1 MHHALTVVTAI
12 KPAERVALESL
23 LLEIGN
29 NIRHNS
35 HIDFTK
41 ATTTHF
47 CRWVIFDEETS
58 APQLLFTSSFDG
70 AIDSYIDALIA
81 WLGPTLDLIWGAC
94 IDYPTTRITDPA
106 LFRRQFHSYLKRHS
120 FANPVFFR
128 AYFNRSVEQ
137 VRRTRELRDSLRDLL
152 NTPAS
157 ERFAS
162 EARRI
167 PVIIEPARLNI
178 LGVIARIVGLILSPL
193 NAALN
198 RLTYRPPG
206 FDAGDPGPTLD
217 IPLDVTERVIVQN
230 ELTIIARI
238 EPSRFLWMRFILLV
252 AGPLS
257 NPPFTQDGKLSD
269 MTTIHFA
276 RWSIINGRAGEGK
289 RLMFESNY
297 DGSWEKYIDDFI
309 DHAWRGLDLIF
320 GNCVGWPKGG
330 SRNSQYFKQAI
341 IDNQKRAQVF
351 YSAYPDM
358 TVRNIINNLAISDD
372 MGRFFGMKVARKWL
386 NRL

>member
-1 MHHALTVVTAI
+1 MHNALTIVTAI
-12 KPAERVALESL
+12 KPAERVTLENL

-29 NIRHNS
+29 DICHNS
-35 HIDFTK
+35 YMDFTK

-58 APQLLFTSSFDG
+58 TPQLLFTSNFDG
-70 AIDSYIDALIA
+70 TIDTYIDTLIA
-81 WLGPTLDLIWGAC
+81 WLGPALDSIWGAC
-94 IDYPTTRITDPA
+94 IDYPTMRTTDPA
-106 LFRRQFHSYLKRHS
+106 LFRRQFHNYLTTHS

-128 AYFNRSVEQ
+128 AYFNRSVEE
-137 VRRTRELRDSLRDLL
+137 VRRTRELRDSLRDVL

-157 ERFAS
+157 ERFGRAAS
-162 EARRI
+162 RV
-167 PVIIEPARLNI
+167 PLIEQPARLNI
-178 LGVIARIVGLILSPL
+178 AGGLAKLVGLIFAPF

-198 RLTYRPPG
+198 RVTYREPG
-206 FDAGDPGPTLD
+206 FDPHDPGPTLH
-217 IPLDVTERVIVQN
+217 IPLTVTERVIVQN
-230 ELTIIARI
+230 ELTIIAQI
-238 EPSRFLWMRFILLV
+238 EPSRLLWMRIVLLV
-252 AGPLS
+252 AGPFT
-257 NPPFTQDGKLSD
+257 NPPFTKDGKLSD

-276 RWSIINGRAGEGK
+276 RWSIINGREGK

-330 SRNSQYFKQAI
+330 SRSSQYFKQAI

-358 TVRNIINNLAISDD
+358 TVRNILNNLAISDA
-372 MGRFFGMKVARKWL
+372 MGRFFGVKAARQWL